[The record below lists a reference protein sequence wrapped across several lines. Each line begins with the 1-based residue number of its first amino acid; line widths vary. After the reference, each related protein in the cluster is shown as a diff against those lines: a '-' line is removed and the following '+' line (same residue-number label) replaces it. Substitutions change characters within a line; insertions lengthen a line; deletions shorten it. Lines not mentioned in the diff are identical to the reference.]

1 MPEGH
6 RRFLPTQCD
15 ISGQAIDV
23 KGETCL
29 ELACPRCHLSLPRD
43 VWELPLAFFSIWG
56 SPSSG
61 KSYFLSASLW
71 QLRTILGQK
80 FGISFEDADPIAN
93 HKLHEYEDPHALP

>member
-1 MPEGH
+1 M
-6 RRFLPTQCD
+6 
-15 ISGQAIDV
+15 
-23 KGETCL
+23 L

-43 VWELPLAFFSIWG
+43 VWELPLAFFSILG